1 MDIFCTPFPVDFIEA
16 IANGRDAVL
25 VSRNNS
31 RKQLH
36 SAWASRLIV
45 AAVVSIFGI
54 ADSKGQQ
61 QFPPGTFA
69 VDGIPI
75 VCGNNIFVMNPALPD
90 VGMNHGNGFISL
102 NPMTLSQL
110 PTFLKLYWIG
120 HECGHSFVG
129 PNEVAADCWA
139 VKTGKAQNWFPP
151 QAFNALMAMF
161 QNNPGDMAH
170 PAGPDRVRFMWQC
183 YNSN

>member
-1 MDIFCTPFPVDFIEA
+1 MSPSD
-16 IANGRDAVL
+16 
-25 VSRNNS
+25 
-31 RKQLH
+31 RKTMKQPLG
-36 SAWASRLIV
+36 AWAGKLV
-45 AAVVSIFGI
+45 AILAISVLGI
-54 ADSKGQQ
+54 ADGKAQ
-61 QFPPGTFA
+61 QFPPGTFS

-75 VCGNNIFVMNPALPD
+75 VCGNNTFILNPALPD

-102 NPMTLSQL
+102 NPTTLSQL
-110 PTFLKLYWIG
+110 PTVLKLYWVG

-151 QAFNALMAMF
+151 QAFAGLMAMF

-170 PAGPDRVRFMWQC
+170 PAGPVRVQMMWQC
-183 YNSN
+183 YNSS